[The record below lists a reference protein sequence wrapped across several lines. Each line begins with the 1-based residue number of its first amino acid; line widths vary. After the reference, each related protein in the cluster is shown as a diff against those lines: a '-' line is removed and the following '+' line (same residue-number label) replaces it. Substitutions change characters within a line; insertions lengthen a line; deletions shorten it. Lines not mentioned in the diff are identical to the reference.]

1 MATEILSVR
10 LDKETKENFASV
22 CEAVGLSSSQAIKVF
37 AKAVINHN
45 GLPFELKSKE
55 PNAASIAAFKELE
68 EGGGTTVGSMEELI
82 TALESDD

>member
-1 MATEILSVR
+1 MSTEILSVR
-10 LDKETKENFASV
+10 LDKETKENFAYV
-22 CEAVGLSSSQAIKVF
+22 CESIGLNCSQAMKVF

-55 PNAASIAAFKELE
+55 PNATTLAAMKELE
-68 EGGGTTVGSMEELI
+68 EGGGTKVNSIEELI